1 MPRPKNFSTRYYSSK
16 QEKKVAKAI
25 GGRQTANSGATAF
38 SKGDVRTD
46 DNLFL
51 LECKTHTE
59 FRENFTVK
67 HEWIDKNREEAFQ
80 MGKRYSA
87 IVLDW
92 GDNENHYLISES
104 LFLQLLDY
112 LREVNNDK
120 NTGD

>member
-1 MPRPKNFSTRYYSSK
+1 MARPTRFYSSR
-16 QEKKVAKAI
+16 QEKRVAKAVN
-25 GGRQTANSGATAF
+25 GKQVANSGAPVFVA
-38 SKGDVRTD
+38 GDVRND
-46 DNLFL
+46 LFL

-92 GDNENHYLISES
+92 GDGENHYLIDQR
-104 LFLQLLDY
+104 LFLELLEH
-112 LREVNNDK
+112 LREENNEH
-120 NTGD
+120 N

>member
-1 MPRPKNFSTRYYSSK
+1 MRPKNFHSTRYFSDK

-25 GGRQTANSGATAF
+25 GGRQTANSGATQW
-38 SKGDVRTD
+38 SKGDCV
-46 DNLFL
+46 NELFL

-92 GDNENHYLISES
+92 GDGENHYLIDQR
-104 LFLQLLDY
+104 LFLELLEY
-112 LREVNNDK
+112 LRECNRD
-120 NTGD
+120 G

>member
-1 MPRPKNFSTRYYSSK
+1 MRPKNFHSTRYFSDK

-25 GGRQTANSGATAF
+25 GGRQTANSGATQW
-38 SKGDVRTD
+38 SKGDCVND
-46 DNLFL
+46 LFL

-92 GDNENHYLISES
+92 GDGENHYLIDQR
-104 LFLQLLDY
+104 LFLELLEH
-112 LREVNNDK
+112 LREVNNEQ
-120 NTGD
+120 NSES

>member
-1 MPRPKNFSTRYYSSK
+1 MRPKNFSTRYYSSK
-16 QEKKVAKAI
+16 QEKKVAKAV
-25 GGRQTANSGATAF
+25 GGKQTANSGATAF

-87 IVLDW
+87 LVLDW
-92 GDNENHYLISES
+92 GDGEQHYLIDQR
-104 LFLQLLDY
+104 LFLELLEH
-112 LREVNNDK
+112 LREVSSE
-120 NTGD
+120 

>member
-1 MPRPKNFSTRYYSSK
+1 MRPKNFSTRYYSSK
-16 QEKKVAKAI
+16 QEKKVAKAV
-25 GGRQTANSGATAF
+25 GGKQTANSGATAF
-38 SKGDVRTD
+38 SKGDVRND
-46 DNLFL
+46 LFL

-92 GDNENHYLISES
+92 GDGEQHYLIDQR
-104 LFLQLLDY
+104 LFLELLEH
-112 LREVNNDK
+112 LREVNNE
-120 NTGD
+120 N